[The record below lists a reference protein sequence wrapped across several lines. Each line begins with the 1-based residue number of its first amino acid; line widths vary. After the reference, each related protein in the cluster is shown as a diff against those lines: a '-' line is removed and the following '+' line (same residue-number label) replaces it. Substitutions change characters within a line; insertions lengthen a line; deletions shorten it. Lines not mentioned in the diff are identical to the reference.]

1 MRSLTIS
8 AFETKQKNDIGE
20 DTWCNRGEL
29 DGQQDKF
36 DLVKWNLKEQPT
48 RPELKKLSGLL
59 NAEGEL
65 VFECLIKPDMYL
77 DCLLVGLSRP
87 QCDGGLYICKK
98 ALLYTLATPL
108 SPKASSKTTELID
121 EDSLLTNEDKARP
134 TVIADCG
141 TGTKKRACKNCTCG
155 LAEQEAEGQINTAAV
170 SSSCGNVNF

>member
-8 AFETKQKNDIGE
+8 AVETKPKEHIEE
-20 DTWCNRGEL
+20 DSWCNREGL

-48 RPELKKLSGLL
+48 RSELKKLSGLL

-65 VFECLIKPDMYL
+65 VFECSVKPDMYL

-87 QCDGGLYICKK
+87 QCDGGLYFCKK
-98 ALLYTLATPL
+98 ALLHTLATPL
-108 SPKASSKTTELID
+108 PTTSSKTSELID
-121 EDSLLTNEDKARP
+121 EDLLLTEEDKMRP
-134 TVIADCG
+134 AVVTDCG

-170 SSSCGNVNF
+170 NSSCGNVKF